1 MINDDSK
8 EIFSSI
14 LEYLIEEEDNGPSI
28 YLYDTSYMHGV
39 YKDMFIEDVNS
50 GGFDIVFDITEYPN
64 IQLHS
69 LPPCINFDRNGT
81 DRNGTVNNY
90 RYYEIK
96 IVSYEDAV
104 MANQWVLDVLNRDF
118 ESHPFSAI
126 GINLQYW
133 GFLKCEDIYLYMYYE
148 LEIEIGFIN
157 NTIAIS
163 DAHDFYFGIFAK
175 KIQRN
180 FRKYLTKKKDL
191 AKKNKAASIIQNKWR
206 HVISNPSCRPCMNR
220 LLMEFSQFK

>member
-1 MINDDSK
+1 MK
-8 EIFSSI
+8 
-14 LEYLIEEEDNGPSI
+14 YLVEEEDRPSTC
-28 YLYDTSYMHGV
+28 LYDPSYMHGV

-69 LPPCINFDRNGT
+69 LPPCINFDQ
-81 DRNGTVNNY
+81 TVNDY
-90 RYYEIK
+90 QYYEIK

-133 GFLKCEDIYLYMYYE
+133 GFLKCDEIYLELSYD

-163 DAHDFYFGIFAK
+163 DAHDFYFGFFAK

-180 FRKYLTKKKDL
+180 FRKYLTKKKDM

-220 LLMEFSQFK
+220 LLMEFSQFN

>member
-1 MINDDSK
+1 MINDESK
-8 EIFSSI
+8 EIFGSI
-14 LEYLIEEEDNGPSI
+14 LKYLIEEEDRPSTC
-28 YLYDTSYMHGV
+28 LYDPSYMQGV
-39 YKDMFIEDVNS
+39 YKDMFIEDANS
-50 GGFDIVFDITEYPN
+50 SSFRISFKTTEYPN
-64 IQLHS
+64 IQSHFP
-69 LPPCINFDRNGT
+69 PPCINWRQ
-81 DRNGTVNNY
+81 TVDGY
-90 RYYEIK
+90 QYYGIK
-96 IVSYEDAV
+96 IASYEDAV
-104 MANQWVLDVLNRDF
+104 LANQWVLDVLNRDF

-133 GFLKCEDIYLYMYYE
+133 GFLKCDEIYLELSYD

-206 HVISNPSCRPCMNR
+206 HVISNPSCRPCINR
-220 LLMEFSQFK
+220 LLMEFSHFK